1 MDYINISQTIGIDT
15 LINKKLLAASAIFKH
30 VRKGEVLKL
39 ANLHNV
45 DAEVLD
51 KITILEIKSERI
63 KDADKVANVK
73 RELELLSASWLE
85 AVEQDDSVRR
95 IHAELKTIN
104 EALWEIEDDIRDKE
118 RAREFDQVFID
129 LARSVYVTNDQ
140 RANAKKELNI
150 YLGSEIVEEKSYQD
164 YS

>member
-1 MDYINISQTIGIDT
+1 MDIIQVPVSPG
-15 LINKKLLAASAIFKH
+15 
-30 VRKGEVLKL
+30 
-39 ANLHNV
+39 
-45 DAEVLD
+45 EVLD

-63 KDADKVANVK
+63 SDAGKVANVK

-85 AVEQDDSVRR
+85 AVDVDDTVNR